1 MDEEIESSAL
11 ESVGQRL
18 RAAREEKG
26 YSLEDVASETRIPLR
41 HLESLEASDWE
52 RLPAPTYTIG
62 FAKSYASAVGLDRSD
77 IGEQLR
83 GEIGGSRSESSAIES
98 YEPADPT
105 RAMPR
110 WLVIAAIAAIV
121 VAVLFFTWIRN
132 RSLSEEQIQPPAVA
146 TEAPAPQQRAAPPA
160 APQPNAR
167 GPVVLTATA
176 PAWVRVSD
184 QGKTLFEGMMQPGQA
199 YQVPQTAAAPELR
212 AGAPEALRITVGQA
226 VAPAV
231 GPAGQVV
238 DHVSLRPADLMNAS
252 RAAGPSAPATAP
264 TPNPPP
270 SPAQNSLAQ

>member
-121 VAVLFFTWIRN
+121 VAVLFFTWIHT
-132 RSLSEEQIQPPAVA
+132 RSLSEEQTQPPAVA
-146 TEAPAPQQRAAPPA
+146 
-160 APQPNAR
+160 
-167 GPVVLTATA
+167 
-176 PAWVRVSD
+176 
-184 QGKTLFEGMMQPGQA
+184 
-199 YQVPQTAAAPELR
+199 
-212 AGAPEALRITVGQA
+212 
-226 VAPAV
+226 
-231 GPAGQVV
+231 
-238 DHVSLRPADLMNAS
+238 
-252 RAAGPSAPATAP
+252 
-264 TPNPPP
+264 
-270 SPAQNSLAQ
+270 